1 MCITIGA
8 LQCGTFIHFLLTVMS
23 SVVSWT
29 LAYVRMPIVLL
40 SARATM
46 KAGCVCAGQHP
57 VLTVCAFEPLW
68 AHTPIAILRLL
79 QGKRY
84 KVYQKAPC
92 QMFCFI
98 ISCSRL
104 P

>member
-1 MCITIGA
+1 
-8 LQCGTFIHFLLTVMS
+8 MS

-29 LAYVRMPIVLL
+29 LTYVCMPIVPL
-40 SARATM
+40 SALATM
-46 KAGCVCAGQHP
+46 KAGCVCTGQHP
-57 VLTVCAFEPLW
+57 VLTVCPFEPLR